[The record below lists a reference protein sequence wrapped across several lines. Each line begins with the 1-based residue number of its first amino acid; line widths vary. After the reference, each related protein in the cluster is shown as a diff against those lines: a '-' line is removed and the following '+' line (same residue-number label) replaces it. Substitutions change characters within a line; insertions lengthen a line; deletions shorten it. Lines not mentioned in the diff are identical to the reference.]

1 MGDTHQLTEMF
12 GLRIALVFLLIT
24 AACQAAKDKCAK
36 GTTSKCS
43 KLGGV
48 CQSSKEKCSGEEYE
62 GKKYCTDSKKCVC
75 CVEMA
80 PTTPE
85 PTTTAVPTTTT
96 TPVPTTTTTPVP
108 STTTTPL
115 PSSSPWPSS
124 TPSSPWPSTPSWPT
138 GPGPTGPGPLG
149 EGCYNP
155 AGGDNLP
162 IRAEITGPCDTY
174 VCTAY
179 GWVYLVKANE
189 TCCSLKLKEDD
200 EEVSYPT
207 GSMLTI
213 EPTWE
218 SIMCDNGIWI
228 SLMEP

>member
-24 AACQAAKDKCAK
+24 AACQAAKDKSAK

-48 CQSSKEKCSGEEYE
+48 CQSSKETCNGEVYT
-62 GKKYCTDSKKCVC
+62 GKKYCSDSKKCVC
-75 CVEMA
+75 CVEIET
-80 PTTPE
+80 PSPE

-108 STTTTPL
+108 S
-115 PSSSPWPSS
+115 SSPWPSS
-124 TPSSPWPSTPSWPT
+124 TPSSPWPIFTM
-138 GPGPTGPGPLG
+138 
-149 EGCYNP
+149 GCYNP

-200 EEVSYPT
+200 QEVSYPT
-207 GSMLTI
+207 GAILTI
-213 EPTWE
+213 NIWE
-218 SIMCDNGIWI
+218 MIQCDNGVWI
-228 SLMEP
+228 PVIIT